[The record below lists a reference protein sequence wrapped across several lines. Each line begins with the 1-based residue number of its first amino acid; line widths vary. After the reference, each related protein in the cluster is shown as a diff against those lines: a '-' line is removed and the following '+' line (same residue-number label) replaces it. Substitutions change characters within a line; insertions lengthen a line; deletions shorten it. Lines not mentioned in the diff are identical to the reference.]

1 MSALVRKRAV
11 LMSNAAIYARVSSAR
26 QKEQQTIGSQTAAL
40 QSHAE
45 GLGLDVPAVGVRRRR
60 SVRGEP
66 GPAGAG
72 TAP

>member
-1 MSALVRKRAV
+1 
-11 LMSNAAIYARVSSAR
+11 MSNAAIYARVSSAR
-26 QKEQQTIGSQTAAL
+26 QKEQQTISSQTAAL

-45 GLGLDVPAVGVRRRR
+45 DLGLDVPAQWVFEDDG